1 MSEGNVSRYSRSA
14 SPEHS
19 EFSGGETESLHRKYA
34 KYQAQN
40 NKLHER
46 LSELS
51 SKMESLQRQL
61 NDKDNVLST
70 LQRSLFQCQ
79 IENRSYQSKCKS
91 LQKQLQEDVQ
101 NGWSLFGTQRKTNN
115 NNNNNNTSEGKQS
128 LEMQALQDE
137 LMHKIRLNEQ
147 LHERCE
153 DLSAQIQRLQ
163 QSEVTLKSQ
172 FDSITQQMQ
181 RERVRHEAELIKA
194 KQIVKKSHD
203 EPKTLQ
209 EVIKLKS
216 EIAEL
221 QQEIKRLQNQNL
233 QQEEHRQNAER
244 LEQELKTRPTCV
256 ESETQTEAIGVNIGE
271 TQTDQDLMTPARCD
285 VVIETLI
292 LPQNELKRE
301 EQLKKFYEDQ
311 IKQQNLKINS
321 LEGALR
327 LSLNAK
333 SMQQLEFQS

>member
-1 MSEGNVSRYSRSA
+1 MSESYVSRYSRSA

-46 LSELS
+46 LTELS
-51 SKMESLQRQL
+51 SKMEQLQRQL
-61 NDKDNVLST
+61 NDKST
-70 LQRSLFQCQ
+70 VVSSLQRSLSQCKT
-79 IENRSYQSKCKS
+79 ENRSYQSKCKS

-115 NNNNNNTSEGKQS
+115 TTSEGKQS
-128 LEMQALQDE
+128 VEMQALQDE

-163 QSEVTLKSQ
+163 QSEMTLKSQ

-194 KQIVKKSHD
+194 KQNVKKTHD

-221 QQEIKRLQNQNL
+221 QSEIARLQSVNF
-233 QQEEHRQNAER
+233 QQEEKRQNAVQ
-244 LEQELKTRPTCV
+244 LELELKTRPTCV
-256 ESETQTEAIGVNIGE
+256 GCETQTDAIGVKPGE
-271 TQTDQDLMTPARCD
+271 TQTDQDLTPDRCD
-285 VVIETLI
+285 AVIETLV
-292 LPQNELKRE
+292 LPQNELERE

-333 SMQQLEFQS
+333 SMQQIEFQS

>member
-61 NDKDNVLST
+61 NDKDNVVSS
-70 LQRSLFQCQ
+70 LQRSLSQCQ

-115 NNNNNNTSEGKQS
+115 NNNTTSEGKQS
-128 LEMQALQDE
+128 VEMQALQDE

-163 QSEVTLKSQ
+163 SSEMALKSQ
-172 FDSITQQMQ
+172 FDSIAQQMQ

-194 KQIVKKSHD
+194 KQIVKKSQD
-203 EPKTLQ
+203 EPKAQQ

-233 QQEEHRQNAER
+233 QQQEEQRQNAER

-256 ESETQTEAIGVNIGE
+256 ESETQTDAICVNFGE

-285 VVIETLI
+285 AVIETLI

-327 LSLNAK
+327 LTLNAK
-333 SMQQLEFQS
+333 SMQQIEFHN